1 MKNYSKHTRRPIQKR
16 HALLLEVLLALSLLL
31 LCLFPLV
38 RPHLFM
44 YQTTRKRLEKFQMD
58 RYSQEVFLRVKELL
72 YTHAIPW
79 KKLQSVVSGE
89 FPYEIEIYY
98 DSDQSKK
105 YRPAYTIHCLQ
116 HRTKSSSQISYSL
129 LKIDIF
135 FKNFRETKKILSKT
149 LLIEERPTGSI

>member
-1 MKNYSKHTRRPIQKR
+1 
-16 HALLLEVLLALSLLL
+16 
-31 LCLFPLV
+31 
-38 RPHLFM
+38 
-44 YQTTRKRLEKFQMD
+44 
-58 RYSQEVFLRVKELL
+58 
-72 YTHAIPW
+72 
-79 KKLQSVVSGE
+79 VVSGE

-105 YRPAYTIHCLQ
+105 YRPVYTIHCLQ